1 MAYIPSGSELL
12 NPEKILA
19 RTNIRE
25 GMRVADFGCGA
36 SGHFVF
42 PMSQMVGKDGKVY
55 AVDIL
60 KSALA
65 SVVSRA
71 KIEGATNIETVWSDL
86 EVFGGAK
93 IDSASL
99 DIVAFVNN
107 QPNEAMLKEAARL
120 LSVGGTLLVVDWNIT
135 EVPFGPPS
143 KDRQDPIAYKK
154 NITALGFVLNEEFRA
169 GPYHYGLVF
178 EKV

>member
-65 SVVSRA
+65 SVESRA
-71 KIEGATNIETVWSDL
+71 KIEGATNILTIWSDL

-120 LSVGGTLLVVDWNIT
+120 L
-135 EVPFGPPS
+135 
-143 KDRQDPIAYKK
+143 
-154 NITALGFVLNEEFRA
+154 
-169 GPYHYGLVF
+169 
-178 EKV
+178 